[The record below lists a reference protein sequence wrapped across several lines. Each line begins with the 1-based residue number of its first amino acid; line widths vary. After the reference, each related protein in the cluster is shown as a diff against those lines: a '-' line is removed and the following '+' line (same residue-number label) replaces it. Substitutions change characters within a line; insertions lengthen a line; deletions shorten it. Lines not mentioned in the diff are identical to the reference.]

1 MKWRTPLI
9 VVALCGLLIAYYL
22 VHKPIHVGTAAALG
36 GAVADA
42 LTAGLMGVIAGGIG
56 RRALSRLPLGH
67 LSTAEALAVEG
78 SVGLGLIA
86 IGVLM
91 IGLAGGFR
99 AWALWGVLMVVGLF
113 TLRQSMGWWRSL
125 RHTIREVL
133 ISINTPWSRFLGV
146 LVGIVL
152 GAALMRAFAPPTAWD
167 ALAYHLTA
175 PREYLAQGSISAH
188 PENFFLGFSQ
198 NGEMLFGLAMSLLGR
213 DTSAAPVHA
222 LWGLLGLC
230 AVGGIVRRYLNRD
243 AALTAILCLLMG
255 YSFDLLFGWAYVD
268 LMLFAYG
275 AAALVIADLW
285 WVTRQPGALI
295 TLGAI
300 LGLAVGTK
308 YVAVGLVFALL
319 IFVIGISWGS
329 GGIRL
334 SARNVLLIVI
344 PAGAIFAP
352 WALKGLMHYGNPVY
366 PFFFN
371 GLNWDA
377 ERSRI
382 FATAETSLLEA
393 GNLWQLPVLPIAATI
408 FGIEKA
414 DTGSGFFFT
423 AGVWLLSLPWLIPL
437 VWRWLDESAR
447 RLTLLCAGV
456 GIPLIIFWMVFA
468 VFSAVGTQTRLMLF
482 GFPVAAA
489 ACGIAFYGL
498 GRCPRKPL
506 DLGFTV
512 RTLLTLTAFLSGIE
526 FLSSTLDSGVP
537 GYLFSEY
544 GGRDRYLAGA
554 LGTHYGAMEAL
565 RQIPPGSV
573 VRLMWEPRSYYCP
586 AGVTCLPD
594 VVLDHWIHPLRTGG
608 TPEAL
613 MTHWRES
620 GEGYLLVFE
629 PGFAYYLNEDTRYA
643 PELNQFKPVVEQL
656 MRPVWSDGGS
666 YTLYQWR

>member
-1 MKWRTPLI
+1 MKWRAPLI
-9 VVALCGLLIAYYL
+9 VAALCALLISYYL
-22 VHKPIHVGTAAALG
+22 IHKPISLAMAAALG
-36 GAVADA
+36 GAAADA
-42 LTAGLMGVIAGGIG
+42 LIVGLIGTIAGGIG

-67 LSTAEALAVEG
+67 LSRAEALAVEG
-78 SVGLGLIA
+78 AVGLGLIA
-86 IGVLM
+86 VGVLM

-99 AWALWGVLMVVGLF
+99 AGPLWGVLMVVGLL

-125 RHTIREVL
+125 GYTLREVFTSL
-133 ISINTPWSRFLGV
+133 NTPWSRFLGV
-146 LVGIVL
+146 LILIFL
-152 GAALMRAFAPPTAWD
+152 GAALMRAFAPPAAWD
-167 ALAYHLTA
+167 ALAYHLTG

-222 LWGLLGLC
+222 LWGVLGLC
-230 AVGGIVRRYLNRD
+230 ATGGIVRRYLNRD

-268 LMLFAYG
+268 LILFAYG
-275 AAALVIADLW
+275 AAVLVIADLW

-295 TLGAI
+295 TLGLM

-334 SARNVLLIVI
+334 CIRNFLLILI
-344 PAGAIFAP
+344 PAGAIFSP

-382 FATAETSLLEA
+382 FATAETSLIEA

-408 FGIEKA
+408 LGVEKA

-423 AGVWLLSLPWLIPL
+423 AGVWLLSLPWLIPI
-437 VWRWLDESAR
+437 VWRWLDESSR

-456 GIPLIIFWMVFA
+456 GIPLIAFWMAFA

-482 GFPVAAA
+482 GFPAAAA
-489 ACGIAFYGL
+489 ACGITFYGL

-506 DLGFTV
+506 DLGFAA
-512 RTLLTLTAFLSGIE
+512 RTLLTLTAILSGIE

-537 GYLFSEY
+537 AYFFSEY
-544 GGRDRYLAGA
+544 GSRDRYLAGA

-565 RQIPPGSV
+565 RQVPPGSV
-573 VRLMWEPRSYYCP
+573 VRLMWEPRNYYCP
-586 AGVTCLPD
+586 TEIKCLPD
-594 VVLDHWIHPLRTGG
+594 VVLDHWIHPLRTGR

-613 MTHWRES
+613 MTSWRES

-629 PGFAYYLNEDTRYA
+629 PGFAYYLNEDQRYA
-643 PELNQFKPVVEQL
+643 SELNQFKPLVERL
-656 MRPVWSDGGS
+656 MHPVWSDGGS